1 MRIIITGGTGLI
13 GSSLTKKLVEAG
25 HEVIVL
31 TRSPEKHRGELPES
45 VQLVK
50 YDGNTAEGWGH
61 LADGADAIVNLAGEP
76 IAGEGFPPPRWTE
89 EHKRRVL
96 QSRLDVGHAVVEA
109 VEQAENKPG
118 VVIQASGVDHYG
130 WPGDEVVTES
140 SQPGDTYLARVTLGW
155 EGSTAAVE
163 EMGVRR
169 CVARTGFVLS
179 DKGGSFPVLLTPFK
193 LFIGGPLGS
202 GEQYIPW
209 IHIED
214 EARALQFL
222 IEHPGASG
230 AYNLTAPKPVKQ
242 KTFAKIIGRT
252 MGRPSFI
259 PAPAPALKLILGE
272 QAGLVLNGQRAIPK
286 RLVAEGFTFKYTE
299 PEQAVKDLLGQ
310 QGYEL

>member
-13 GSSLTKKLVEAG
+13 GKPLARSLAEAG

-31 TRSPEKHRGELPES
+31 SRSPEKHRGELPES
-45 VQLVK
+45 IQLVE
-50 YDGNTAEGWGH
+50 YDGDTTAGWGH
-61 LADGADAIVNLAGEP
+61 LADGAGAIVNLAGEP

-89 EHKRRVL
+89 EHKRRLL
-96 QSRLDVGHAVVEA
+96 QSRLDVGSAVVQA
-109 VEQAENKPG
+109 IKQAENKPG
-118 VVIQASGVDHYG
+118 VLIQASGSDYYG
-130 WPGDEVVTES
+130 WPGEEVVTES
-140 SQPGDTYLARVTLGW
+140 SQPGETFLAGVVKGW
-155 EGSTAAVE
+155 EDSTAAVE

-193 LFIGGPLGS
+193 LFIGGPLGN

-209 IHIED
+209 VHIED
-214 EARALQFL
+214 EVRALQFL
-222 IEHPGASG
+222 IEHPEASG
-230 AYNLTAPKPVKQ
+230 PYNLTAPKPVKQ

-252 MGRPSFI
+252 MGRPSFV

-272 QAGLVLNGQRAIPK
+272 QAGLVLHGQRAIPK

-310 QGYEL
+310 QGYSL